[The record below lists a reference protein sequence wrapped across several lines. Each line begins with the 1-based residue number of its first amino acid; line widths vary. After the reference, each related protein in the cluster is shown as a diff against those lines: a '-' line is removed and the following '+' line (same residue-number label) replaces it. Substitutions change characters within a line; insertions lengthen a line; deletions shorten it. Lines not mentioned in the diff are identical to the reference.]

1 MRAVDNDS
9 TDPDRS
15 LGTVKDYIAR
25 LRAGEEHPF
34 FATLMTQLLGEGLPE
49 GGAERLVDP
58 PSIRSLVKRRL
69 WLERARLI
77 WGNGA

>member
-34 FATLMTQLLGEGLPE
+34 FPSLMARLLGDDLSE
-49 GGAERLVDP
+49 GGAERLLDP

-77 WGNGA
+77 WENGA